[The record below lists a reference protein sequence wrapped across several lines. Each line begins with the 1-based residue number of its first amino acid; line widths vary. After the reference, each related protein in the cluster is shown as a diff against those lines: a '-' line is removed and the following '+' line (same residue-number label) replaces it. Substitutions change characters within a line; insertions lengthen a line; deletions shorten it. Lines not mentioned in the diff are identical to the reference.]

1 MTNTPDFFDH
11 FLFPLITITVLAYII
26 LLVVRVVIGKSAFIA
41 CICKIRNFLKTTL
54 SKDTYLRISTT
65 KLIIA
70 TAILSAFSVIT
81 AITVYQMFAH
91 TSFIADAEN
100 VNGFMDIAFGLPVTV
115 ASSVLAIL
123 LAWNAITI
131 ANRQLDL
138 EASSIR
144 REVKPRMEE
153 QVLETISYVTEVLK
167 EFGDIAGR
175 LHEET
180 QKAISPVRL
189 ITLRHVDEFLA
200 CTDNFVSTLQQMN
213 TQDPYKV
220 KLFIKLC
227 IESAEDS
234 GSNLLRRHYPD
245 LRSDSE
251 FYNLRL
257 EHFSEQIGKHRRL
270 FRSQPELVVNGVHS
284 ILVNGKF
291 KFRKTLILHVA
302 KREGGLQFDY
312 WKKELRCLDYLRLC
326 SDAHTMD
333 IVFYQMLSGLGR
345 LNQSLTPTLLS
356 SRFIRRYAI
365 KNINTNQWL
374 NATNLQKHEMLR
386 DAFTITNNI
395 IFDLA
400 FELTSNFN
408 GKHGFFTKDEIAE
421 INRLAHK
428 AIMDD
433 FFSPWVSEIDAEVY
447 RMNSGYY
454 DDKEKLS
461 YRRP

>member
-1 MTNTPDFFDH
+1 MTNTPYFFDYV
-11 FLFPLITITVLAYII
+11 LFPLITITVLAYII
-26 LLVVRVVIGKSAFIA
+26 LLVVRVFIGKSAFSA
-41 CICKIRNFLKTTL
+41 CIFRIRNFLKDTL
-54 SKDTYLRISTT
+54 SKDTSLRISTT

-91 TSFIADAEN
+91 TSFIADADN

-180 QKAISPVRL
+180 QIAILPAEL
-189 ITLRHVDEFLA
+189 ITSHDVDEFLA
-200 CTDNFVSTLQQMN
+200 CMDNFVSTLQQMN
-213 TQDPYKV
+213 TQDQYKA

-227 IESAEDS
+227 IESAKYSD
-234 GSNLLRRHYPD
+234 GSLLGRQYPD

-251 FYNLRL
+251 FFNLRL
-257 EHFSEQIGKHRRL
+257 RHFSEQIDKHRRL
-270 FRSQPELVVNGVHS
+270 FRSHPELVVNGVYS

-291 KFRKTLILHVA
+291 KFKKSVLLHMA
-302 KREGGLQFDY
+302 KREAGLQFDY
-312 WKKELRCLDYLRLC
+312 WKKQLRCLDYLRLC

-333 IVFYQMLSGLGR
+333 IVLYEMLSSLR
-345 LNQSLTPTLLS
+345 VLKQSLTPTLFA
-356 SRFIRRYAI
+356 SRSRRGYFIANL
-365 KNINTNQWL
+365 KSNQWL
-374 NATNLQKHEMLR
+374 NATNLQKQEMLGDTLKKR
-386 DAFTITNNI
+386 NDI
-395 IFDLA
+395 IFNLA

-408 GKHGFFTKDEIAE
+408 RKHGFFTKDEIAE
-421 INRLAHK
+421 INRLAHN

-433 FFSPWVSEIDAEVY
+433 FVSPLVSEIDAEVY

-454 DDKEKLS
+454 DYDKEIPI
-461 YRRP
+461 YR